1 MVLPICGT
9 PSMIKRRNWNDPE
22 FYATPISIALG
33 SFDAI
38 HYGHQEL
45 LKYRSTDLEP
55 WVLYFR
61 RAPQTLYQT
70 NFIGMV
76 RSERQRVEIFQ
87 ELGLK
92 GAFTLDFLHEI
103 STMSGVEFMEAL
115 RSRLCIKSIVVGED
129 FRFGKEA
136 DANSYELREWAK
148 KYAIHV
154 KIIPLLPNR
163 ENSEKFSSSSLRQA
177 IQRGSFSL
185 IQESSGFP
193 YAIDLRDVKRWY
205 GNGSWHYLVTDN
217 GQVLPSPGL
226 YETYDGDVI
235 KIENGLVSSSSL
247 LEQALLRDTL

>member
-1 MVLPICGT
+1 MALPIRGT
-9 PSMIKRRNWNDPE
+9 SYMIQRRHWSNPE
-22 FYATPISIALG
+22 FYQTPISIALG

-45 LKYRSTDLEP
+45 LKHRFIGLEP

-61 RAPQTLYQT
+61 RAPQTLYQKQ
-70 NFIGMV
+70 FIGMV
-76 RSERQRVEIFQ
+76 RSERQRIEIFQ

-92 GAFTLDFLHEI
+92 GAFTLDFLYEI

-115 RSRLCIKSIVVGED
+115 RQRLFIRSIVVGED

-148 KYAIHV
+148 QYSIHV

-177 IQRGSFSL
+177 IHRGSFSV
-185 IQESSGFP
+185 IRESSGFP
-193 YAIDLRDVKRWY
+193 YAIDLRDVKHWY
-205 GNGSWHYLVTDN
+205 GNGSWHYLVADN

-226 YETYDGDVI
+226 YETHNGDVI

-247 LEQALLRDTL
+247 LEQALLHDTL